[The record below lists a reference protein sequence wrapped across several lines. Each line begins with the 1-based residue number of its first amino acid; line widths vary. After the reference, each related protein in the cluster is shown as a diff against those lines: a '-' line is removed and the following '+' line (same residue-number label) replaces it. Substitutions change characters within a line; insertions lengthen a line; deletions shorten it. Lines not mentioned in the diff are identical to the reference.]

1 MHRGL
6 LERYNG
12 DASPLYLRVT
22 VSSFAR
28 VVGSE
33 SKQVLGAD
41 PDDLERFATH
51 LQGAARQ
58 LERIQASLGMQISA
72 STWSGAAA
80 VRFGSAWRNAHQP
93 SLRLVGTTLSHSA
106 DQVRAQAVQQRIASS
121 SPASSSL
128 ASSSPASSTQLRS
141 ADFGRVEGLQSLYQA
156 NQVAIAHE
164 LHALRA
170 QRAEWLQM
178 PGLGGLLFGIRFL
191 PFDPLEE
198 IDRKVSWLESL
209 EGKHRKFLF
218 VDTIGSGHAAEVFGD
233 IDHAKHV
240 AVVVPGVSTDLSNFA
255 RPNRLPAAVLQR
267 GASDTAVVQW
277 LGYSPPANLVLA
289 GLNGGASS
297 QIAAHNGAKDLR
309 KFIASLRTAGAQ
321 DITVIGHS
329 LGAYLVSVAAGSAKG
344 LAADRLVFAGSPGS
358 FRSGVEQ
365 LRLQGGPG
373 SESTVFV
380 IEHGADPVA
389 ASLFGQS
396 LLGSAVYHPEFG
408 ATQLLDGED
417 GVGNPI
423 DNHSSYFRDKVTVK
437 SIQLVISNKH

>member
-6 LERYNG
+6 LERCNG

-22 VSSFAR
+22 VSSFAH

-106 DQVRAQAVQQRIASS
+106 DQVRAQAVQQR
-121 SPASSSL
+121 L
-128 ASSSPASSTQLRS
+128 ASSSPASSTQLLS

-267 GASDTAVVQW
+267 GATDTAVVQW

>member
-22 VSSFAR
+22 VSSFAH

-106 DQVRAQAVQQRIASS
+106 DQVRAQAVQQR
-121 SPASSSL
+121 L
-128 ASSSPASSTQLRS
+128 ASSSPASSTQLLS

-267 GASDTAVVQW
+267 GATDTAVVQW

>member
-1 MHRGL
+1 
-6 LERYNG
+6 
-12 DASPLYLRVT
+12 LYLRVT

-106 DQVRAQAVQQRIASS
+106 DQVRAQAVQQR
-121 SPASSSL
+121 L
-128 ASSSPASSTQLRS
+128 ASSSPASSTQLLS

-164 LHALRA
+164 LQALRA

-267 GASDTAVVQW
+267 GATDTAVVQW

>member
-6 LERYNG
+6 LERCKG

-58 LERIQASLGMQISA
+58 LERIQASLGVQISA

-106 DQVRAQAVQQRIASS
+106 DQVRAQAVQQR
-121 SPASSSL
+121 L
-128 ASSSPASSTQLRS
+128 ASSSPASSTQLLS

-164 LHALRA
+164 LQALRA

-198 IDRKVSWLESL
+198 IDKKVSWLESL

-255 RPNRLPAAVLQR
+255 RPNRLAAAVLQR
-267 GASDTAVVQW
+267 GATDTAVVQW

-309 KFIASLRTAGAQ
+309 KFVASLRTAGAQ
-321 DITVIGHS
+321 DITVVGHS

-417 GVGNPI
+417 GLGNPI

>member
-106 DQVRAQAVQQRIASS
+106 DQVRAQAVQQR
-121 SPASSSL
+121 L
-128 ASSSPASSTQLRS
+128 ASSSPASSTQLLS

-164 LHALRA
+164 LQALRA

-267 GASDTAVVQW
+267 GATDTAVVQW

>member
-1 MHRGL
+1 
-6 LERYNG
+6 
-12 DASPLYLRVT
+12 LYLRVT
-22 VSSFAR
+22 VSSFAH